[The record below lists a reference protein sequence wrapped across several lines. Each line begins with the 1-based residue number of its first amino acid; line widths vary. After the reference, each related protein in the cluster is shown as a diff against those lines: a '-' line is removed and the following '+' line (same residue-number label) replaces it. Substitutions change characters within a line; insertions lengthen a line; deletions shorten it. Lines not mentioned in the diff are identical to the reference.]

1 MNNDKLLAC
10 LAYPFPVIA
19 LVVLG
24 SKEMRA
30 RDSLKFHAIQALAV
44 CLLLAAVH
52 LALGMATYGL
62 GCACSAVIGLLVPWW
77 PAYQLYTL
85 GAYEVPFVADFIYRR
100 QWVSRGGVIS

>member
-10 LAYPFPVIA
+10 LAYPLPVIA

-24 SKEMRA
+24 SEEMRA
-30 RDSLKFHAIQALAV
+30 REFLRFHAIQALAV
-44 CLLLAAVH
+44 CMILTAVH

-85 GAYEVPFVADFIYRR
+85 GAYEVPLVAVFIYRR
-100 QWVSRGGVIS
+100 RWMSRTGVIS